1 MIRTVQMV
9 LAETLK
15 RNLCL
20 KGNSESEQHEVIRHF
35 SEHSDGVLSLSAVCR
50 EGNIDKRWTSSIE
63 VLSTFQKIIKK
74 HPKHFTFN
82 IEIISSGIV
91 YDTV

>member
-1 MIRTVQMV
+1 M
-9 LAETLK
+9 
-15 RNLCL
+15 
-20 KGNSESEQHEVIRHF
+20 IRHF

-91 YDTV
+91 YDTFESQLLDSYPSLICLSNRVSLSDIPK